1 MNKKLNNTTLLKADI
16 SILVAL
22 AETIIKSMKDNNG
35 FYNEKQYGSIDN
47 YKTWSKTRLIDWL
60 EQFNLTVGNQI
71 NKNNNNN
78 LVKEQSEKEQLDKE
92 KELLTKE
99 KQQFDIEK
107 EDLEKERQELEKLK
121 KELEQAKK
129 QLQKE

>member
-22 AETIIKSMKDNNG
+22 AETIIKSMIDNNG

-47 YKTWSKTRLIDWL
+47 YKTWSKTKLIDWL
-60 EQFNLTVGNQI
+60 GQFNLTVGNQI
-71 NKNNNNN
+71 NKNSNAI
-78 LVKEQSEKEQLDKE
+78 KEQSEKEQLDKD
-92 KELLTKE
+92 KEQLTKE
-99 KQQFDIEK
+99 KQQFDKDK